1 MNMLRRALETGAA
14 LVVLLTVGTLMPTA
28 AQGQDV
34 ELDRDRI
41 TQFAKAH
48 MGLNDARDEFH
59 GKVGRVHDEV
69 GRTQAREEMIAQVA
83 QILEGQ
89 ELTQEQYDEITLI
102 ISLDADIRAMFE
114 EVTLELAE
122 TGTSTR

>member
-14 LVVLLTVGTLMPTA
+14 LVVLLMVGTLTPTA

-48 MGLNDARDEFH
+48 MGLNDVRDEFH

-69 GRTQAREEMIAQVA
+69 GRTQARKEMLAQVA
-83 QILEGQ
+83 QILEGH
-89 ELTQEQYDEITLI
+89 ELTQELYDEITLI
-102 ISLDADIRAMFE
+102 ISLDADTRAMFE

>member
-14 LVVLLTVGTLMPTA
+14 LVVLLMVGTLTPTA
-28 AQGQDV
+28 AQGQDI

-48 MGLNDARDEFH
+48 MCLNDVRDEFH

-69 GRTQAREEMIAQVA
+69 
-83 QILEGQ
+83 
-89 ELTQEQYDEITLI
+89 
-102 ISLDADIRAMFE
+102 
-114 EVTLELAE
+114 
-122 TGTSTR
+122 

>member
-14 LVVLLTVGTLMPTA
+14 LVVLLMVGTVMPTA

-41 TQFAKAH
+41 TQFATAH

-69 GRTQAREEMIAQVA
+69 GRTQAREEMLAQVA

-89 ELTQEQYDEITLI
+89 ELTQDQYDEITLI

-114 EVTLELAE
+114 EVTLELEEAG
-122 TGTSTR
+122 TGTR